1 VLDVKRLERNRQWLE
16 EQRSR
21 LQSELAAM
29 ASAED
34 EGDRP
39 GYSTHIADYA
49 SEVFEKAK
57 TLAVC
62 QQLQKT
68 LAEVNRALDKM
79 SKGVYGT
86 CEACGME
93 IDPARLKASPHAVL
107 CIKCQTRAELG
118 KGR

>member
-1 VLDVKRLERNRQWLE
+1 VLDTKRMQQNRLWLQ

-21 LQSELAAM
+21 LQSELASR
-29 ASAED
+29 ASAVD

-39 GYSTHIADYA
+39 GYSTHAADHA

-62 QQLQKT
+62 QTLQKT
-68 LAEVNRALDKM
+68 LEEVNRALDKM
-79 SKGVYGT
+79 AKGTYGT
-86 CEACGME
+86 CESCGME

-107 CIKCQTRAELG
+107 CIKCQARAELG
-118 KGR
+118 RGR